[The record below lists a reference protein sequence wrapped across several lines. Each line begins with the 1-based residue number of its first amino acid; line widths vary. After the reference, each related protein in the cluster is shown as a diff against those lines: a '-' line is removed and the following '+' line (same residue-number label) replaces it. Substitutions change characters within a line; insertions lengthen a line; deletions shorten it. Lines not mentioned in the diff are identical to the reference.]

1 MHERLALQL
10 RDATRSDGTVDLDC
24 LLAAVDASYA
34 VADGE
39 HAARPQDEEAR
50 RELARLRQ
58 DVLSEAKARFDA
70 VMDNVGEAVV
80 TVGLDGSILTF
91 NRAAEGMFGYAA
103 ADVVGRDMAML
114 TTEARAERFRAVL
127 AEFARSGDSGPLE
140 HIRES
145 EGVRH
150 DGDIFPVEI
159 ALAGIDHGDR
169 RQLVG
174 VIRDMSVQVETERQ
188 LRESEGRF
196 RDLVGSASDWFWET
210 DAEHRLTFVSERIA
224 SVLGVKAAAIVG
236 NTFFDLGLADDPA
249 AAAEHLDELAERR
262 PFRDRVFHVGPP
274 EGHDSRVIRISGIP
288 VFNPVGDFVGYRGVG
303 VDVTRE
309 VVAERRA
316 HKAQQL
322 LADAIERIVD
332 GLAIYDANDCL
343 VLFNPEYAK
352 VFAGLTQEMRPG
364 VPFETVLRSNP
375 AVFDTEGQ
383 PFEQWV
389 ERRMEYHRAASG
401 QPFVVRL
408 SSGRWILHREFRMAD
423 GGVVGLRTDITELK
437 LREQELE
444 SLRRLYRVILDTA
457 GEGIVGLDADGRVT
471 FANRRASDLL
481 GRVSDAMVGCDFHVL
496 AQPRDENLWRA
507 EETALGRIRALGA
520 SAGVAEDRFVR
531 ADGSEMPV
539 DYEISPI
546 NEDGRLAGAVVV
558 FRDAT
563 LRLRYEQTLADSHRE
578 LERLVAE
585 RTGELTREVAN
596 RARTESAL
604 RESRERLKGIS
615 DSLFEGVL
623 VINRGGLLTFAN
635 PSARTLLDLDD
646 EPEGLPVE
654 SVFSIRHGVGDD
666 CVAAPWASVLAG
678 AGNFC
683 DNDAVFLT
691 AGGKRL
697 EVAYACSAVSGDG
710 GGIRAAVISFRDISP
725 LKSAQ
730 RDALQAS
737 RMASVGQLAAGIA
750 HEINTP
756 IQYIGDNLRFI
767 AESMAD
773 IAAAVSEGRMA
784 GVAAFDQAMDSHDI
798 AYLLDEIPRA
808 ASQSLDGVA
817 QVARIVL
824 SMKEFSHP
832 GASHKTMADLNRA
845 LDSTITVSRNTWK
858 HVARIDTDFAADL
871 PTVPCY
877 AGELNQV
884 FLNLIVNA
892 AHAIEAAGRGGD
904 GRILVSTRVEGE
916 WVVVRV
922 ADNGTGIALDVRD
935 KIFDPF
941 FTTKEVG
948 KGTGQGL
955 AISRDVVVVKHHG
968 RIDVDSRP
976 GVGATFSVWLPLAVE
991 DDVQDGYGDPS

>member
-1 MHERLALQL
+1 MHERLARQL
-10 RDATRSDGTVDLDC
+10 RDATRDDGSVDLDR
-24 LLAAVDASYA
+24 LLAVVDADYELAERERYA
-34 VADGE
+34 
-39 HAARPQDEEAR
+39 HARAEAEAR
-50 RELARLRQ
+50 FN
-58 DVLSEAKARFDA
+58 V
-70 VMDNVGEAVV
+70 VMDNVGEAVL
-80 TVGLDGSILTF
+80 TIGLDGKVLTF
-91 NRAAEGMFGYAA
+91 NRAAEDMFGY
-103 ADVVGRDMAML
+103 DGSEVVGRDAAML
-114 TTEARAERFRAVL
+114 TTETWAERFQEAL
-127 AEFARSGDSGPLE
+127 AEYARTGDVERLE

-150 DGDIFPVEI
+150 DGDVFPIELV
-159 ALAGIDHGDR
+159 LAGAWAGEQ

-210 DAEHRLTFVSERIA
+210 DADNRLTFVSERIA
-224 SVLGVKAAAIVG
+224 AVLGVKASAIVG
-236 NTFFDLGLADDPA
+236 ASFFDLGLADDA
-249 AAAEHLDELAERR
+249 AAAEDHRRELAERR

-288 VFNPVGDFVGYRGVG
+288 VFNSLGDFVGYRGVG
-303 VDVTRE
+303 VDITRE
-309 VVAERRA
+309 VMAERRA
-316 HKAQQL
+316 HQAQQL

-332 GLAIYDANDCL
+332 GLAIYDAEDRL
-343 VLFNPEYAK
+343 VLFNPEYQK
-352 VFAGLTQEMRPG
+352 VFAGLAEEMRPG
-364 VPFETVLRSNP
+364 VSFEKLVRSNP
-375 AVFDTEGQ
+375 EMFDTEELS
-383 PFEQWV
+383 FEQWV
-389 ERRMEYHRAASG
+389 RQRLEHHRAASG
-401 QPFVVRL
+401 QPFVVHL
-408 SSGRWILHREFRMAD
+408 TTGRWILHREFRMAD
-423 GGVVGLRTDITELK
+423 GGVVGLRTDISELK
-437 LREQELE
+437 QREQELE

-481 GRVSDAMVGCDFHVL
+481 GHPPEAMVGCDFHSL
-496 AQPRDENLWRA
+496 AQPHDRDGQPWPA
-507 EETALGRIRALGA
+507 GETAIGRVRALGA
-520 SAGVAEDRFVR
+520 AAEVADDRFLR

-546 NEDGRLAGAVVV
+546 NEDGRVAGAVVV

-585 RTGELTREVAN
+585 RTSELTREVVN

-623 VINRGGLLTFAN
+623 VINRGGLVSFAN
-635 PSARTLLDLDD
+635 PSARGLLELGD

-654 SVFSIRHGVGDD
+654 TVLSVRSRGAQ
-666 CVAAPWASVLAG
+666 VATPWESVLAG
-678 AGNFC
+678 DGNFC
-683 DNDAVFLT
+683 DNDAEFVT
-691 AGGKRL
+691 ASGKVL

-710 GGIRAAVISFRDISP
+710 DVRAAVVSFRDISP
-725 LKSAQ
+725 LKAAQ

-773 IAAAVSEGRMA
+773 IAAAISAGREV
-784 GVAAFDQAMDSHDI
+784 GGEAFEQALDAHDT

-808 ASQSLDGVA
+808 VSQSLDGVG

-832 GASHKTMADLNRA
+832 GSTHKTMADLNRA
-845 LDSTITVSRNTWK
+845 LDSTVTVSRNTWK
-858 HVARIDTDFAADL
+858 HVARVDTDFAADL
-871 PTVPCY
+871 PAVPCY

-892 AHAIEAAGRGGD
+892 AHAIEEAGRGDD
-904 GRILVSTRVEGE
+904 GRICLSTRAEDG
-916 WVVVRV
+916 WVAVRV
-922 ADNGTGIALDVRD
+922 ADNGTGIPDHVRD

-941 FTTKEVG
+941 FTTKDVG

-955 AISRDVVVVKHHG
+955 AISRDVVVVKHGG

-976 GVGATFSVWLPLAVE
+976 GEGATFTVWLPLAVG
-991 DDVQDGYGDPS
+991 DDGQGESGDVS